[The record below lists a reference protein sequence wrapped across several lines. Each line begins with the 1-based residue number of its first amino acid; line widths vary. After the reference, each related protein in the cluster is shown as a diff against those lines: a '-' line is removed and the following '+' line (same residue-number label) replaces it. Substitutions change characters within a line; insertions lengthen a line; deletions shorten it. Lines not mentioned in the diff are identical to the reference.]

1 MLHYTLKNAECTSNA
16 IHEIAINKNL
26 RSIKTIEQR
35 DYKVKLIS
43 SYAQSIAS
51 NRLKIARNDISN
63 AINNMARQISKN
75 YYKTFS
81 VSDIA
86 IGADCNSEISE

>member
-1 MLHYTLKNAECTSNA
+1 MLHYTLKNTECTSNA

-35 DYKVKLIS
+35 DFKVKLIS

-63 AINNMARQISKN
+63 TINNMARQISKN
-75 YYKTFS
+75 YYNTFT

-86 IGADCNSEISE
+86 IRADYNSEISE

>member
-1 MLHYTLKNAECTSNA
+1 MLHYSLKNAECTSNA

-43 SYAQSIAS
+43 SYAQSITS

-63 AINNMARQISKN
+63 VVNNMVRQISKN
-75 YYKTFS
+75 YYKTCS

-86 IGADCNSEISE
+86 IRGDYNSEISE